1 VSFSLAFFMKK
12 SVVIKSVFF
21 WIACANSPVPRY
33 MKSYYSIDAGIGW
46 NTLTNAPSQLLDKYD
61 PFVVHPNPGPGTP
74 ESTNT
79 TAAKNWPFY
88 SPQWHTMQARNGRS
102 GAVFQ
107 GGLSLMHIM
116 KKSRIALGVYSSFGY
131 SNARSSSFVQP
142 AAGFWNRTINQKGD
156 LTVVFPGQPKSFSPI
171 SLPELKTTV
180 MASTVIELGIKLG
193 RVTPNEKVLPYIKM
207 GWGLYRL
214 TAQLNSVWTP
224 PDNQYFDSTVDNV
237 GGPINLLVQGQSAT
251 GAGTQYDSH
260 IYTSTN
266 KNLSFVDQSSIV
278 SSKKA
283 QWTNSI
289 VVGVG
294 FDYFPRS
301 NISIGLVYQ
310 AAFCANV
317 IFDQWNKTVAGGTF
331 IVSQTGKPGGTPDG
345 NKSWYNVGTAMA
357 KKPSIAISPVF
368 QSIILSCK
376 YCWPCHK

>member
-1 VSFSLAFFMKK
+1 MKK
-12 SVVIKSVFF
+12 SVVIKSVFL

-46 NTLTNAPSQLLDKYD
+46 NTLTNAPSQLLDAYD
-61 PFVVHPNPGPGTP
+61 PIALRPNPGVSGTLF
-74 ESTNT
+74 SADNQFV
-79 TAAKNWPFY
+79 FY

-107 GGLSLMHIM
+107 GGLSLMHIV

-142 AAGFWNRTINQKGD
+142 AAGFWTGD
-156 LTVVFPGQPKSFSPI
+156 ALTTSSSTNDVVFPGQPKSFSPII

-193 RVTPNEKVLPYIKM
+193 RVTSNEKVLPYIKT

-224 PDNQYFDSTVDNV
+224 PDNQYFDNSENTISGNV
-237 GGPINLLVQGQSAT
+237 NIKQLAQGPSAP
-251 GAGTQYDSH
+251 GAGVQYNSH

-266 KNLSFVDQSSIV
+266 NNLSFVDQSSIV

-294 FDYFPRS
+294 FDYFPWS

-331 IVSQTGKPGGTPDG
+331 IVSQVGAPGKTDPTSSQ
-345 NKSWYNVGTAMA
+345 SWYNVGTAMA
-357 KKPSIAISPVF
+357 KRPSIAMNPVF